1 MSLFN
6 TLNIGYSG
14 LNAAQANVKTTSHN
28 IANAETEGYTRQ
40 RIATAASTPL
50 EHSPGSYGNGVSITE
65 VSRVFDAYT
74 YDRYL
79 SASEEKAYST
89 MMRSTMEELS
99 TYFPD
104 IEGVGVKTDLT
115 NYFNMWQTLADNPDS
130 SAIQVALAEETKTLT
145 QNINYTRDRIDT
157 LQSTMNDQVKTYID
171 EVNNIAGDIAKL
183 NGAID
188 RAESDGIANAND
200 LRDQRNLLEKSL
212 AKLIGANIYENG
224 IEANMAIHAQATE
237 KSSTYTIQVGGF
249 NIVDGVTYHP
259 IGSSNETNA
268 LGYYD
273 LYYERQDGVKMPFES
288 SIKGGKL
295 GALMELRGSDLN
307 RETGEP
313 YNGVLQESI
322 NNLDAFAKGLIQ
334 SINNIYAQASTTY
347 MESNALD
354 VDSAEALRNYP
365 ELGVNEGSFELIVY
379 DADGNKVSS
388 RDIVIDATTS
398 MDDITAQVA
407 ANSDDNGDNN
417 ATNDIDDFLVFT
429 YDNVS
434 GRARFG
440 FSDVQLEKSGY
451 SFSLK
456 DHAPNGADSG
466 TNFAGATGLSRFFD
480 GENAKN
486 ITLNAALQADPSTI
500 SPYQENIA
508 GNNSVAL
515 SMVQLQFERFSFESN
530 GKGVNDT
537 LYGYYDTL
545 VTEVGSFTNSMI
557 HLDDTYTAQFNAI
570 ELEYQSISK
579 VSIDEELTNLIKYQ
593 TAYGAASKV
602 ITTVDQML
610 NTLLGIKQ

>member
-398 MDDITAQVA
+398 MDDIMAQVA

>member
-224 IEANMAIHAQATE
+224 IEANMAMHAQATE

>member
-28 IANAETEGYTRQ
+28 ISNAETEGYTRQ
-40 RIATAASTPL
+40 RIVTAASTPL

-65 VSRVFDAYT
+65 VSRVFDSYT

-79 SASEEKAYST
+79 SASEDKAYSE
-89 MMRSTMEELS
+89 MMRSTLEELS

-130 SAIQVALAEETKTLT
+130 TAIQVALAEETKTLT
-145 QNINYTRDRIDT
+145 QNINYTRDRIDN

-171 EVNNIAGDIAKL
+171 EVNSIAADIAKL

-188 RAESDGIANAND
+188 MAESDGIVNAND
-200 LRDQRNLLEKSL
+200 LRDQRNVLERSL
-212 AKLIGANIYENG
+212 SKLIGANIYEDG
-224 IEANMAIHAQATE
+224 VEANMAIHSQATE

-288 SIKGGKL
+288 SITGGKL

-307 RETGEP
+307 AETGVP
-313 YNGVLQESI
+313 QNGVLQESI

-334 SINNIYAQASTTY
+334 SVNNVYAQASTTQ
-347 MESNALD
+347 MESNTLNIE
-354 VDSAEALRNYP
+354 SATALRNYP
-365 ELGVNEGSFELIVY
+365 ELGVNEGSFDLIVY
-379 DADGNKVSS
+379 DAEGNEVSS
-388 RDIVIDATTS
+388 KEIVIDSTTS

-417 ATNDIDDFLVFT
+417 ATNDIDDFLLFT

-434 GRARFG
+434 GKARFG
-440 FSDVQLEKSGY
+440 FSDAQFEKDGY

-456 DHAPNGADSG
+456 DNTTGGANSG

-480 GENAKN
+480 GDSAKD
-486 ITLNAALQADPSTI
+486 ISLNAALQADPSNIT
-500 SPYQENIA
+500 PYQENVA

-515 SMVQLQFERFSFESN
+515 DMVQLQFESFSFESN
-530 GKGVNDT
+530 GKSVNDT

-545 VTEVGSFTNSMI
+545 VTEVGSFTNSII
-557 HLDDTYTAQFNAI
+557 HLDDTYTAQYNAI

>member
-6 TLNIGYSG
+6 ALNIGYSG
-14 LNAAQANVKTTSHN
+14 LNASQANVKTISHN

-40 RIATAASTPL
+40 RVVTAAATPL
-50 EHSPGSYGNGVSITE
+50 DHSPGSYGNGVSITE

-79 SASEEKAYST
+79 SASEDKAYSK

-115 NYFNMWQTLADNPDS
+115 NYFIMWQTLADNPDS

-145 QNINYTRDRIDT
+145 QNINYTRDRIDQ
-157 LQSTMNDQVKTYID
+157 LQNTMNDQVKTYID
-171 EVNNIAGDIAKL
+171 EVNNIAADIAKL

-188 RAESDGIANAND
+188 MAESDGIVNAND
-200 LRDQRNLLEKSL
+200 LRDQRNMLEKSL
-212 AKLIGANIYENG
+212 SKLIGANVYENK
-224 IEANMAIHAQATE
+224 IEANMAIHSQATE
-237 KSSTYTIQVGGF
+237 RSSTYTIQVGGF
-249 NIVDGVTYHP
+249 NIVDGATYHP
-259 IGSSNETNA
+259 ISSSNATNA

-288 SIKGGKL
+288 AIQGGKL
-295 GALMELRGSDLN
+295 GALMALRGSDLSVAS
-307 RETGEP
+307 GEP
-313 YNGVLQESI
+313 LNGVLQETI

-334 SINNIYAQASTTY
+334 GVNNVYARASTTG
-347 MESNALD
+347 MESNQLNLD
-354 VDSAEALRNYP
+354 GATALRNYP
-365 ELGVNEGSFELIVY
+365 ELGVNEGSFDLIVY
-379 DADGNKVSS
+379 DAQGSEVS
-388 RDIVIDATTS
+388 RREIVIDGTTS

-407 ANSDDNGDNN
+407 ANNDDNGDNS
-417 ATNDIDDFLVFT
+417 ATNDIDDFLLFT
-429 YDNVS
+429 YDNLS

-440 FSDVQLEKSGY
+440 FNDARFEKEGY
-451 SFSLK
+451 SFSLQ
-456 DHAPNGADSG
+456 DRTSGGINSG

-480 GENAKN
+480 GENAKT
-486 ITLNAALQADPSTI
+486 ITLNAALKADPSRIT
-500 SPYQENIA
+500 PYQENVT

-515 SMVQLQFERFSFESN
+515 SMIQLQFESMTFASN
-530 GKGVNDT
+530 DRNVNDT

-545 VTEVGSFTNSMI
+545 VTDVGSFTNSMI

-579 VSIDEELTNLIKYQ
+579 VSLDEELTNLIKYQ

>member
-14 LNAAQANVKTTSHN
+14 LNASQANVKTTSHN

-40 RIATAASTPL
+40 RIVTAASTPL

-79 SASEEKAYST
+79 SASEDKAYST

-145 QNINYTRDRIDT
+145 QNINYTRDRIDN

-171 EVNNIAGDIAKL
+171 EVNNIAADIAKL

-188 RAESDGIANAND
+188 MAESDGIANAND
-200 LRDQRNLLEKSL
+200 LRDQRNLLERSL
-212 AKLIGANIYENG
+212 VKLIGANIYENG
-224 IEANMAIHAQATE
+224 IEANMAIHSQATE
-237 KSSTYTIQVGGF
+237 KSSTYTVQVGGF
-249 NIVDGVTYHP
+249 NIVDGATYHP

-288 SIKGGKL
+288 AIQGGKL
-295 GALMELRGSDLN
+295 AALMELRGSDLN
-307 RETGEP
+307 VESGEP
-313 YNGVLQESI
+313 LNGVLQESI

-334 SINNIYAQASTTY
+334 SINNIYASASTTH
-347 MESNALD
+347 MESNTLNL
-354 VDSAEALRNYP
+354 DSATALRNYP
-365 ELGVNEGSFELIVY
+365 ELGVNEGSFNVVVY
-379 DADGNKVSS
+379 DAEGNEVS
-388 RDIVIDATTS
+388 RKEIVIDSTTS

-417 ATNDIDDFLVFT
+417 ATNDIDDFLLFT

-434 GRARFG
+434 GKARFG
-440 FSDVQLEKSGY
+440 FTDARFEKEGY
-451 SFSLK
+451 SFSLQ
-456 DHAPNGADSG
+456 DNTTGSANSG

-480 GENAKN
+480 GDSAKN
-486 ITLNAALQADPSTI
+486 ISLHSALQADPSKIT
-500 SPYQENIA
+500 PYQENVA

-515 SMVQLQFERFSFESN
+515 NMVQLQFESFSFESN
-530 GKGVNDT
+530 GKHVDDT

-545 VTEVGSFTNSMI
+545 VTDVGSFTNSMI

>member
-14 LNAAQANVKTTSHN
+14 LNAAQANVNTTSHN

-40 RIATAASTPL
+40 RIVTAASTPL
-50 EHSPGSYGNGVSITE
+50 ESSPGSYGNGVSITE
-65 VSRVFDAYT
+65 VSRVFDSYT

-79 SASEEKAYST
+79 SASEDKAYSE

-104 IEGVGVKTDLT
+104 IDGVGVKTDLT

-145 QNINYTRDRIDT
+145 QNINYTRDRIDN

-171 EVNNIAGDIAKL
+171 EVNSIAADIAEL

-188 RAESDGIANAND
+188 MAESDGIANAND
-200 LRDQRNLLEKSL
+200 LRDQRNVLERSL
-212 AKLIGANIYENG
+212 SKLIGANIYEDG
-224 IEANMAIHAQATE
+224 VEANMAIHSQATE
-237 KSSTYTIQVGGF
+237 KSSTYTVQVGGF

-259 IGSSNETNA
+259 IGTSNETNE

-288 SIKGGKL
+288 SISGGKL

-307 RETGEP
+307 TETGEP
-313 YNGVLQESI
+313 QNGVLQESI

-334 SINNIYAQASTTY
+334 SVNNTYAQASTTQ
-347 MESNALD
+347 MESNTLNL
-354 VDSAEALRNYP
+354 DSATALRNYP
-365 ELGVNEGSFELIVY
+365 ELGVNEGSFDLIVY
-379 DADGNKVSS
+379 DADGNEVSS
-388 RDIVIDATTS
+388 KEIIIDSTTS

-407 ANSDDNGDNN
+407 TNSDDNGDNN
-417 ATNDIDDFLVFT
+417 ATNDIDDFLLFT

-434 GRARFG
+434 GKARFG
-440 FSDVQLEKSGY
+440 FTDAQFEKDGY

-456 DHAPNGADSG
+456 DNSSDGASSG

-480 GENAKN
+480 GDSAEN
-486 ITLNAALQADPSTI
+486 ISLNSALEADPSKIT
-500 SPYQENIA
+500 PYQENVA

-515 SMVQLQFERFSFESN
+515 DMVQLQFESFSFESN
-530 GKGVNDT
+530 GKSVNDT

-557 HLDDTYTAQFNAI
+557 HLDDTYTAQYNAI
-570 ELEYQSISK
+570 ELEYQSISQ
-579 VSIDEELTNLIKYQ
+579 VSVDEELTNLIKYQ

>member
-40 RIATAASTPL
+40 RIVTAASTPL

-79 SASEEKAYST
+79 SASEDKAYSE

-145 QNINYTRDRIDT
+145 QNINYTRDRIDN

-171 EVNNIAGDIAKL
+171 EVNSIAGDIAKL

-188 RAESDGIANAND
+188 MAESDGIVNAND
-200 LRDQRNLLEKSL
+200 LRDQRNVLERSL
-212 AKLIGANIYENG
+212 SKLIGANIYEDG
-224 IEANMAIHAQATE
+224 VEANMAIHSQATE

-288 SIKGGKL
+288 SINGGKL

-307 RETGEP
+307 TETGEP
-313 YNGVLQESI
+313 QNGVLQESI

-334 SINNIYAQASTTY
+334 SINNEYAQASTTQ
-347 MESNALD
+347 MESNTLNL
-354 VDSAEALRNYP
+354 DSATALRNYP
-365 ELGVNEGSFELIVY
+365 ELGVNEGSFDLIVY
-379 DADGNKVSS
+379 DADGNEVSS
-388 RDIVIDATTS
+388 KEIIIDSTTS

-407 ANSDDNGDNN
+407 TNSDDNGDNN
-417 ATNDIDDFLVFT
+417 ATNDIDDFLLFT

-434 GRARFG
+434 GKARFG
-440 FSDVQLEKSGY
+440 FTDAQFEKDGY

-456 DHAPNGADSG
+456 DNSSGGASSG

-480 GENAKN
+480 GDSAKN
-486 ITLNAALQADPSTI
+486 ISLHSALQADPSKIT
-500 SPYQENIA
+500 PYQENVA

-515 SMVQLQFERFSFESN
+515 NMVQLQFESFSFESN
-530 GKGVNDT
+530 GKSVNDT

-545 VTEVGSFTNSMI
+545 VTEVGSFTNSVI

>member
-40 RIATAASTPL
+40 RIVTAAATPL

-79 SASEEKAYST
+79 SASEDKAYSE

-115 NYFNMWQTLADNPDS
+115 DYFNMWQTLADNPDS
-130 SAIQVALAEETKTLT
+130 SAIQVALAEETQTLT
-145 QNINYTRDRIDT
+145 QNINYTRDRIDN
-157 LQSTMNDQVKTYID
+157 LQSSMNDQVKTYID
-171 EVNNIAGDIAKL
+171 EVNNIAADIAKL

-188 RAESDGIANAND
+188 MAESDGIVNAND
-200 LRDQRNLLEKSL
+200 LRDQRNLLERSL
-212 AKLIGANIYENG
+212 SKLIGANVYEDG
-224 IEANMAIHAQATE
+224 VEANMAIHSQATE

-249 NIVDGVTYHP
+249 NIVDGATYHP
-259 IGSSNETNA
+259 IGSSNETNS

-273 LYYERQDGVKMPFES
+273 LYYERQDGVKLPFES
-288 SIKGGKL
+288 SIQGGKL

-307 RETGEP
+307 TESGEP
-313 YNGVLQESI
+313 LNGVLQESI

-334 SINNIYAQASTTY
+334 SVNNVYAQASTTR
-347 MESNALD
+347 MESNQLE
-354 VDSAEALRNYP
+354 VDGATALRNYP
-365 ELGVNEGSFELIVY
+365 ELGVNEGSFDLIVY
-379 DADGNKVSS
+379 DAEGNEISTRS
-388 RDIVIDATTS
+388 IVIDSTTS
-398 MDDITAQVA
+398 MDNIATQVA

-417 ATNDIDDFLVFT
+417 ATNDIDDFLIFT

-440 FSDVQLEKSGY
+440 FSDAQFEKDGY
-451 SFSLK
+451 TFSLK
-456 DHAPNGADSG
+456 DNTIQGAQSG

-480 GENAKN
+480 GESAKD
-486 ITLNAALQADPSTI
+486 IALNATLKADPSNI
-500 SPYQENIA
+500 APYQENVA

-515 SMVQLQFERFSFESN
+515 SMIQLQFENFTFESN
-530 GKGVNDT
+530 GKDVTDT

-545 VTEVGSFTNSMI
+545 VTAVGSFTNSMI
-557 HLDDTYTAQFNAI
+557 ALDDTYTAQFNAI

>member
-295 GALMELRGSDLN
+295 SALMELRGSDLN

-440 FSDVQLEKSGY
+440 FSDIQLEKSGY
-451 SFSLK
+451 SFSLR

-480 GENAKN
+480 GESAKN
-486 ITLNAALQADPSTI
+486 ITLNAALQADPSII

>member
-14 LNAAQANVKTTSHN
+14 LNAAQANVKTTGHN

-40 RIATAASTPL
+40 RIVTAASTPL

-79 SASEEKAYST
+79 SASEDKAYSE
-89 MMRSTMEELS
+89 MMRSTLEELS

-145 QNINYTRDRIDT
+145 QNINYTRDRIAN

-171 EVNNIAGDIAKL
+171 EVNNIAADIAKL

-188 RAESDGIANAND
+188 MAESDGIVNAND
-200 LRDQRNLLEKSL
+200 LRDQRNVLERSL
-212 AKLIGANIYENG
+212 SKLIGANIYEDG
-224 IEANMAIHAQATE
+224 VEANMAIHSQATE

-259 IGSSNETNA
+259 IGSSNTTNE

-273 LYYERQDGVKMPFES
+273 LYYERQDGLKMPFES
-288 SIKGGKL
+288 AIQGGKL
-295 GALMELRGSDLN
+295 GALMQLRGSDLN
-307 RETGEP
+307 VESGEP
-313 YNGVLQESI
+313 LNGVLQESI

-334 SINNIYAQASTTY
+334 SINNIYAEASTTQ
-347 MESNALD
+347 MESNALNL
-354 VDSAEALRNYP
+354 DSATALRNYP
-365 ELGVNEGSFELIVY
+365 ELGVNEGSFNLVVY
-379 DADGNKVSS
+379 DADGNEVSS
-388 RDIVIDATTS
+388 KEIIIDSTTS

-417 ATNDIDDFLVFT
+417 ATNDIDDFLLFT

-440 FSDVQLEKSGY
+440 FTDARFEKEGY
-451 SFSLK
+451 SFSLQ
-456 DHAPNGADSG
+456 DNTLDGVNSG

-480 GENAKN
+480 GESAEN
-486 ITLNAALQADPSTI
+486 ISLHSALQADPSKIT
-500 SPYQENIA
+500 PYRENVE

-515 SMVQLQFERFSFESN
+515 SMVQLQFESFSFESN
-530 GKGVNDT
+530 GKSVNDT

-545 VTEVGSFTNSMI
+545 VTEVGSLTNSMI
-557 HLDDTYTAQFNAI
+557 HLDDTYTAQYNAI